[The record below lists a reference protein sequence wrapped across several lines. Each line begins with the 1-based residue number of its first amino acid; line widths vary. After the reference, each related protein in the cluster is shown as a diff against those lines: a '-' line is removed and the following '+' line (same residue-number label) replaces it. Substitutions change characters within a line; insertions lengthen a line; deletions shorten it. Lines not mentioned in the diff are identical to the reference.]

1 MILTIVLSALD
12 NMLNITNKQKR
23 KKSEKWSGLVYFNA
37 EIDIFIFLH
46 YNNVKKINLMG
57 LRKNDIFDRLLEI
70 FI

>member
-46 YNNVKKINLMG
+46 YNNIKKINLMG
-57 LRKNDIFDRLLEI
+57 LRKNDIFDGLLEI